1 MIKYKIALAIII
13 LPLFFIYPQTEYIPD
28 SVYYGRNNYIE
39 YRAGNLPIIFSA
51 PHGGS
56 LTPSEIPDRTYGT
69 IVNDTN
75 TKELA
80 QQFFNELHL
89 LTGKYPHMII
99 CNLKRIKLDA
109 NRDSTEAAQGNQ
121 YALQAW
127 NEYHNFIRT
136 ASSIVNISFNKGLY
150 LDLHGHGHSIQRLE
164 LGYLLSG
171 SDLDKS
177 NEELNT
183 QGYESKSS
191 IKNLFNN
198 NSSSYS
204 FSEILRGNKSL
215 GTLFQS
221 YSIPAVP
228 SSAILSPLGADYFSG
243 GYSTQTHGS
252 RFSGTIDGIQ
262 IEHHYSGLRN
272 SLQNISSYAK
282 IFAQVVVH
290 YLQYYYNFN
299 AVSVESVESALPDRF
314 SLSQNY
320 PNPFNPETVISY
332 QISAFSQVSLKVYDV
347 LGREVATI
355 VDEYKQPGS
364 YSSLFSIN
372 SSLSSGVYFYQLKTI
387 NPSLVKEIGFVET
400 RKMIVIK

>member
-1 MIKYKIALAIII
+1 MIKYKILLSIIFFPFFLI
-13 LPLFFIYPQTEYIPD
+13 YSQSEYLPG

-39 YRAGNLPIIFSA
+39 YTAGNLPIIFSA

-56 LTPSEIPDRTYGT
+56 LTPSEIPDRTYGA

-99 CNLKRIKLDA
+99 CNLRRIKLDA
-109 NRDSTEAAQGNQ
+109 NRDSIEAAQGNQ

-136 ASSIVNISFNKGLY
+136 ASSIVNASFKKGLY
-150 LDLHGHGHSIQRLE
+150 LDLHGHGHTIQRLE

-183 QGYESKSS
+183 QGYVSKSS
-191 IKNLFNN
+191 IKNLFND

-204 FSEILRGNKSL
+204 FSEILRGDISL

-221 YSIPAVP
+221 YNIPAVP
-228 SSAILSPLGADYFSG
+228 SSAMLSPLGADYFSG
-243 GYSTQTHGS
+243 GYSTQIHGS
-252 RFSGTIDGIQ
+252 RSSGTIDGIQ
-262 IEHHYSGLRN
+262 IEHHYSGIRN
-272 SLQNISSYAK
+272 TLQNISVYAK
-282 IFAQVVVH
+282 IFAQVVVQF
-290 YLQYYYNFN
+290 LQYNYNFN
-299 AVSVESVESALPDRF
+299 ILSVESDKSAMPDRF
-314 SLSQNY
+314 SLLQNF
-320 PNPFNPETVISY
+320 PNPFNPSTTISY
-332 QISAFSQVSLKVYDV
+332 QVPKASHVTLKVYDV
-347 LGREVATI
+347 LGREVATL
-355 VDEYKQPGS
+355 VDKYKPTGS
-364 YSSLFSIN
+364 YSTLFVL
-372 SSLSSGVYFYQLKTI
+372 SSSFASGVYFYQLKAG
-387 NPSLVKEIGFVET
+387 NPSAGSGQGYVET
-400 RKMIVIK
+400 KKMIVIK